1 MPSIIAKYK
10 DNPLLVNYSKIFSVD
25 FLVRASN
32 FILLPV
38 YLSIMSQEEFGLYS
52 YIFAIISTFSLVLNF
67 GLYIPQSKLYQDTE
81 DKKNRGILIYS
92 INVILALSLF
102 FTLSITYFT
111 GFDYLIIKLLFKNY
125 VNYRAYRIYIL
136 IAIIMTIYSYMLI
149 NYFLT
154 SQKLVYV
161 QVYNLLRVFIVNSIV
176 ILALYHFGSDKVE
189 TRLQFNYMTEFF
201 LLLLFGYFY
210 VKSMKFE
217 FDKKIAF
224 HSIKLA
230 FPIMISAFL
239 GIFLNFSDRFFLEKY
254 GDYRQLAVYNLGIT
268 ISSIIPIIFASFQN
282 IWLPFFFKEKNV
294 YQNKEK
300 TKKIIIKLALF
311 FLVLA
316 VFIFVGVYFT
326 FILGI
331 IRDEYKSILTVLPL
345 ILITQ
350 ICIAIT
356 PLFSNYIVYFE
367 RTHIAL
373 YTGIPLV
380 FVSIGVNLTLIP
392 IYGIFGA
399 AIASLIINLAYM
411 IMYYVISKNLIKTNL
426 YKNT

>member
-1 MPSIIAKYK
+1 
-10 DNPLLVNYSKIFSVD
+10 
-25 FLVRASN
+25 
-32 FILLPV
+32 
-38 YLSIMSQEEFGLYS
+38 
-52 YIFAIISTFSLVLNF
+52 
-67 GLYIPQSKLYQDTE
+67 
-81 DKKNRGILIYS
+81 
-92 INVILALSLF
+92 
-102 FTLSITYFT
+102 
-111 GFDYLIIKLLFKNY
+111 
-125 VNYRAYRIYIL
+125 
-136 IAIIMTIYSYMLI
+136 
-149 NYFLT
+149 
-154 SQKLVYV
+154 
-161 QVYNLLRVFIVNSIV
+161 
-176 ILALYHFGSDKVE
+176 
-189 TRLQFNYMTEFF
+189 
-201 LLLLFGYFY
+201 
-210 VKSMKFE
+210 
-217 FDKKIAF
+217 
-224 HSIKLA
+224 
-230 FPIMISAFL
+230 
-239 GIFLNFSDRFFLEKY
+239 
-254 GDYRQLAVYNLGIT
+254 
-268 ISSIIPIIFASFQN
+268 
-282 IWLPFFFKEKNV
+282 
-294 YQNKEK
+294 
-300 TKKIIIKLALF
+300 
-311 FLVLA
+311 